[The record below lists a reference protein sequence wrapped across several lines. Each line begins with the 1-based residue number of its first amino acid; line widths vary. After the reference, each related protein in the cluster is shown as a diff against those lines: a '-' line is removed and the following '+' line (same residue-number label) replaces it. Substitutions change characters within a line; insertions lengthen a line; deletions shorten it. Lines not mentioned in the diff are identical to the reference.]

1 MQSFRDD
8 FFALL
13 RTVNK
18 GDWQAL
24 FGTERSPR
32 DQIFLARVQFSCR
45 DGNMDSKKWSPSVE
59 PTLPTVRQM
68 CMFDDRTSDNLN
80 HVR

>member
-13 RTVNK
+13 RAVNHVTRYSWH
-18 GDWQAL
+18 G
-24 FGTERSPR
+24 SN
-32 DQIFLARVQFSCR
+32 LAAAMEPGLQ
-45 DGNMDSKKWSPSVE
+45 KVE
-59 PTLPTVRQM
+59 SSLPTVRQM

>member
-13 RTVNK
+13 RAVNHVTRSSWH
-18 GDWQAL
+18 GSNLAAAMEPGQQ
-24 FGTERSPR
+24 TES
-32 DQIFLARVQFSCR
+32 S
-45 DGNMDSKKWSPSVE
+45 
-59 PTLPTVRQM
+59 LPTVRQM
-68 CMFDDRTSDNLN
+68 CMFDDRTSDNSN

>member
-1 MQSFRDD
+1 MQSLRDD
-8 FFALL
+8 FFALF
-13 RTVNK
+13 RDVNK

-24 FGTERSPR
+24 FGTESDVRHVTRYSWHGSN
-32 DQIFLARVQFSCR
+32 LAAAMEPGPQ
-45 DGNMDSKKWSPSVE
+45 KVE
-59 PTLPTVRQM
+59 SSLPTVRQM